1 MCVCNVSSTATYQ
14 VVRFID
20 PVFVV
25 FWLCTHVI
33 SHLFFFALA
42 VLLVAAALASTALVA
57 RRLSPAARG
66 APAAHDAALV
76 RGLRGMLALNLG
88 DPGKAVECFR
98 RCVYWDAD
106 NLEYA
111 RWLRLA
117 MQARRD

>member
-1 MCVCNVSSTATYQ
+1 MCVCNASSTATYQ

-76 RGLRGMLALNLG
+76 GGLRGMLTLVVSSGFTSLASWLLMPV
-88 DPGKAVECFR
+88 DCR
-98 RCVYWDAD
+98 RWHA
-106 NLEYA
+106 
-111 RWLRLA
+111 
-117 MQARRD
+117 